1 MQKKTGMSMMLLFAT
16 TAFALL
22 AGVITAA
29 FSEGAAL
36 SAAGV
41 TGANGDEVN
50 IVLIFA
56 VIIIVVV
63 VLSLLWWLWGGRR
76 KKSK

>member
-1 MQKKTGMSMMLLFAT
+1 MSMMLLFAT
-16 TAFALL
+16 MAFALL
-22 AGVITAA
+22 VGVIPAT

-36 SAAGV
+36 LAAGV

-63 VLSLLWWLWGGRR
+63 VLSLLWWLLAGRR
-76 KKSK
+76 RKCKK